1 MVMDM
6 GNTHMTKS
14 VKFEV
19 INCENFVMGLN
30 IETHGNSYG
39 KTKSREIH
47 KRPCRAPKNR
57 MRNLSWLNHGAKT
70 SKFIFLTCEMYR
82 TTRCCI
88 ECSTEDTV

>member
-1 MVMDM
+1 MRLKEKSPLLKIDKNHLGNQKPMVMDM

-39 KTKSREIH
+39 KT
-47 KRPCRAPKNR
+47 
-57 MRNLSWLNHGAKT
+57 
-70 SKFIFLTCEMYR
+70 
-82 TTRCCI
+82 
-88 ECSTEDTV
+88 